1 LLILLHW
8 LFVLLLVCLDL
19 VSSFAVKEELTITTG
34 IAVAEAKSKILD
46 KYEKLEK
53 ERSVTN
59 IFAIV
64 IRNKSLK

>member
-1 LLILLHW
+1 MEQ
-8 LFVLLLVCLDL
+8 
-19 VSSFAVKEELTITTG
+19 EELTISTG

-59 IFAIV
+59 TFSIAS
-64 IRNKSLK
+64 NKS

>member
-1 LLILLHW
+1 MAQKAALRKRREIE
-8 LFVLLLVCLDL
+8 
-19 VSSFAVKEELTITTG
+19 FAKIQLQMEQEELTISTG

-59 IFAIV
+59 TFSIAS
-64 IRNKSLK
+64 NKS